1 MSKSKSDSDSDN
13 DDDNENGGV
22 SQEIT
27 EEFVEVVKSWVTI
40 DNEIRDKMAKIKEL
54 KDERKEFEVFILE
67 YMDKINESVISI
79 SDGKLRRNKSSTK
92 AGLKQE
98 TIQSALLDIT
108 QDQSKALEMTKYILD
123 SRPMTERVN
132 LKRTKN
138 RTSKKK
144 KNGKPE
150 DI

>member
-1 MSKSKSDSDSDN
+1 MSKSKSDSDSDHE
-13 DDDNENGGV
+13 DDNENGGV